1 MSVFSKV
8 DALNPKRSAFDL
20 SHTVDFDC
28 KIGECIPFM
37 CEEMVPGD
45 TFNISNI
52 TKVRFQPTVAPIS
65 DEMTVKMDYF
75 FVPNRLTFNEQ
86 LDGVGNSWE
95 KFIMQVPTEHSI
107 PQDVQFAVSMPKWDV
122 SSGKNGV
129 YSLWDYLG
137 LPVGVSPAGK
147 SAPTDLIKRGYN
159 LIWNEYYRDEN
170 LQDEVDIISNE
181 DILWSNVSKDYFTSA
196 FTQRQRGPTTGLPVN
211 TVISYVDGGSY
222 LPFTTILYDGQYGHS
237 ASVRGDLR
245 FSNENL
251 AQSSKDSA
259 YVSVYSAEGPL
270 NSVAFKSPRLSIS
283 RTNSSVAGSSSSNL
297 VTANVKGIKLSDI
310 SATSTSFDISDL
322 RLARQVQM
330 WQERS
335 LRGGVR
341 YTEFLHSFFGC
352 NPRDDR
358 LQRPEYIAGVRNPVI
373 VQDVLQ
379 TSQTTDTS
387 AQATESGH
395 LISADGQ
402 SVRKYTAV
410 EYGFI
415 YGIFRIVPKIKYMN
429 GINRQYLR
437 NTPFDYYFPTFAHL
451 SEQGIYNE
459 EIFAVD
465 SEDDNLGIWGF
476 QGIYN
481 EMRYKPNKVLAGL
494 RDSNGFLF
502 WTMGRKFSQLP
513 NLNGNFISTQYMQ
526 NDFMRIF
533 QITDANL
540 TRPCIVHIW
549 NGLRAKRPMPY
560 MAIPM

>member
-8 DALNPKRSAFDL
+8 DALNPKRSTFDL

-37 CEEMVPGD
+37 CEELVPGD

-65 DEMTVKMDYF
+65 DELTVKMDYF
-75 FVPNRLTFNEQ
+75 FVPNRLVFNEE
-86 LDGVGNSWE
+86 LDGNGNSWE
-95 KFIMQVPTEHSI
+95 KFIMQVPTSNDT
-107 PQDVQFAVSMPKWDV
+107 PADVQFAVPMPKWNV
-122 SSGKNGV
+122 SNGKNGV

-137 LPVGVSPAGK
+137 LPVGVSPSGK

-170 LQDEVDIISNE
+170 LQSEVDIITNE

-196 FTQRQRGPTTGLPVN
+196 FTQRQRGPATGLPVYS
-211 TVISYVDGGSY
+211 VINGDY
-222 LPFTTILYDGQYGHS
+222 LPFRTEIDKTDLNFRYLNFTGASESTAGLQFSDLNPDGTRNWSMTNSNGNVVINKIGGVNTDSFSLPSHS
-237 ASVRGDLR
+237 NKG
-245 FSNENL
+245 
-251 AQSSKDSA
+251 SS
-259 YVSVYSAEGPL
+259 
-270 NSVAFKSPRLSIS
+270 LSIDIPTS
-283 RTNSSVAGSSSSNL
+283 EISISSTG
-297 VTANVKGIKLSDI
+297 
-310 SATSTSFDISDL
+310 FDISDL

-402 SVRKYTAV
+402 SVRKYSAV
-410 EYGFI
+410 EYGFLF
-415 YGIFRIVPKIKYMN
+415 GIFRIVPKIKYMN

-465 SEDDNLGIWGF
+465 SEDDNLEIWGF

-502 WTMGRKFSQLP
+502 WTMGRKFSSLP
-513 NLNGNFISTQYMQ
+513 NLNGNFISTRYMQ
-526 NDFMRIF
+526 DDFMRIF

>member
-1 MSVFSKV
+1 
-8 DALNPKRSAFDL
+8 
-20 SHTVDFDC
+20 
-28 KIGECIPFM
+28 
-37 CEEMVPGD
+37 
-45 TFNISNI
+45 
-52 TKVRFQPTVAPIS
+52 
-65 DEMTVKMDYF
+65 
-75 FVPNRLTFNEQ
+75 
-86 LDGVGNSWE
+86 
-95 KFIMQVPTEHSI
+95 
-107 PQDVQFAVSMPKWDV
+107 
-122 SSGKNGV
+122 
-129 YSLWDYLG
+129 
-137 LPVGVSPAGK
+137 
-147 SAPTDLIKRGYN
+147 
-159 LIWNEYYRDEN
+159 
-170 LQDEVDIISNE
+170 
-181 DILWSNVSKDYFTSA
+181 
-196 FTQRQRGPTTGLPVN
+196 
-211 TVISYVDGGSY
+211 
-222 LPFTTILYDGQYGHS
+222 
-237 ASVRGDLR
+237 
-245 FSNENL
+245 
-251 AQSSKDSA
+251 
-259 YVSVYSAEGPL
+259 
-270 NSVAFKSPRLSIS
+270 
-283 RTNSSVAGSSSSNL
+283 
-297 VTANVKGIKLSDI
+297 
-310 SATSTSFDISDL
+310 
-322 RLARQVQM
+322 M